1 MAERLSQS
9 DEFRSRCT
17 TRVSCCLQ
25 HRCAGC
31 DAEYAALQHRSSRLS
46 HRPLLYGATR
56 ARLTLEL
63 APEIARRFLRGSIR
77 GSRERRIPMAK
88 FEDSL
93 KQLETI
99 VGQLEKG
106 DLPLEDSIKLF
117 EEGIHLSAVC
127 KEELDAAEGKVQ
139 ILLKQRDGSMKA
151 EPFPQK

>member
-1 MAERLSQS
+1 
-9 DEFRSRCT
+9 
-17 TRVSCCLQ
+17 
-25 HRCAGC
+25 
-31 DAEYAALQHRSSRLS
+31 
-46 HRPLLYGATR
+46 
-56 ARLTLEL
+56 
-63 APEIARRFLRGSIR
+63 
-77 GSRERRIPMAK
+77 MAK

-117 EEGIHLSAVC
+117 EEGIRLSAVC

-139 ILLKQRDGSMKA
+139 ILLKQKDGSMKA